1 VKQVLPQKDAGL
13 TEFNF
18 MSDIN
23 YNNFTG
29 EYQDKPFNACD
40 YNKSVKKSSK
50 KDNKKKS
57 NKSKK

>member
-1 VKQVLPQKDAGL
+1 
-13 TEFNF
+13 